1 MDNRFHIKRD
11 ENGVPLPVERPRRAT
26 EGSAGYDF
34 FSPADF
40 IVPAHGVSDVID
52 TEVSVQLDS
61 GCVLMCYVRSSFG
74 FKHGITLANGTGII
88 DSDFYP
94 NTIKCRLRNDS
105 DEDFAVRKGDKFM
118 QGIIMSYLVEANEDN
133 SRMRKRSGGI
143 GSTGD

>member
-1 MDNRFHIKRD
+1 MDYNNNRFHT
-11 ENGVPLPVERPRRAT
+11 PLHITHPRRAT

-74 FKHGITLANGTGII
+74 FKHGITLVNGTGII
-88 DSDFYP
+88 DRDFYP

-105 DEDFAVRKGDKFM
+105 DEDFVIHKGDKFM
-118 QGIIMSYLVEANEDN
+118 QGIFMSYLVEANEN
-133 SRMRKRSGGI
+133 KSHMVERGGGI
-143 GSTGD
+143 GSTGN